1 MHLIIQSA
9 SLSSQK
15 CEIWPTLANLHPN
28 EYSQE
33 FHYYPSS
40 GKLDRCVGS
49 CISLNDL
56 YNKVC
61 VPNKTADL
69 KLFLINIVMISMMS
83 ANLVTLGLLKVK
95 AFWSKGDDV
104 IIFVYVV
111 TKIISSHDSIYV
123 VNVVMWPK
131 FDN

>member
-1 MHLIIQSA
+1 MGLSINIISA
-9 SLSSQK
+9 SNHTKCVSLSNQK
-15 CEIWPTLANLHPN
+15 CEIQPTLANLRPN

-49 CISLNDL
+49 CITLNDL

-61 VPNKTADL
+61 VPNKTADF

-95 AFWSKGDDV
+95 AF
-104 IIFVYVV
+104 
-111 TKIISSHDSIYV
+111 
-123 VNVVMWPK
+123 
-131 FDN
+131 